1 MTRLSLYQ
9 RRCLRGPADVRRWL
23 PSGESDG
30 RSNTEGSLDH
40 PAAIAPTIHYWDSKR
55 LRWVQFSD
63 QLPKY
68 PEFPPIDEA
77 GGSVAGTCIVRPYQQ
92 CRVIDSVLG

>member
-1 MTRLSLYQ
+1 M
-9 RRCLRGPADVRRWL
+9 A
-23 PSGESDG
+23 EAIH
-30 RSNTEGSLDH
+30 EGSLDH